1 MTTLFDLPNDATQT
15 ARRDPSTP
23 PWLAAY
29 TTRSGDDPRL
39 VGTRAIPRTC
49 PCGRLVLVGYDAPAI
64 AGLATVDPYTATP
77 QLEAAAVIL
86 ATPTYQLW
94 GDPGRYEL
102 TPRHIPGVRTVGTKR
117 PASDVLVVLAH
128 RCDRPTLATTPLP
141 APHRPARP
149 GDVAP
154 F

>member
-1 MTTLFDLPNDATQT
+1 MTVLFDLPNDVGRHAPD
-15 ARRDPSTP
+15 ASSTP
-23 PWLAAY
+23 AWLAAY

-49 PCGRLVLVGYDAPAI
+49 PCGRLVLVGYDAPVI
-64 AGLATVDPYTATP
+64 AGLATVDPYAATP

-86 ATPTYQLW
+86 ATATYQLW

-102 TPRHIPGVRTVGTKR
+102 TPRHVPAVRTVGVKR

-128 RCDRPTLATTPLP
+128 TCYRPPLATTPLP
-141 APHRPARP
+141 APHRPAHP